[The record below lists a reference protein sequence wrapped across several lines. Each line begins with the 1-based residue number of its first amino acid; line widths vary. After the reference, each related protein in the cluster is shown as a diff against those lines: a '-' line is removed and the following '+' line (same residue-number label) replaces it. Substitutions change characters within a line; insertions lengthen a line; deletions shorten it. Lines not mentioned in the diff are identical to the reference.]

1 MMDLKF
7 LDPSYADGPIPGE
20 NQTSDER
27 NYPWHRPPDFTDTD
41 EAIDYIVESLV
52 DTREGFMYMNL
63 IELDIS
69 IAACVDMILTKG
81 ISEGR
86 WSIDFAIILAGP
98 TARVVE
104 IMAKSFDLEYSLGT
118 DNPKEY
124 NLTAAGAKQQM
135 QRAATE
141 LKEKVFGLKENAPQ
155 DAPEGVDKIND
166 GQGLMSA
173 PDEQNDMLGYGEP
186 TEVTEEENVDG

>member
-1 MMDLKF
+1 MTMDLRF

-20 NQTSDER
+20 NHTTDER
-27 NYPWHRPPDFTDTD
+27 NYPWHRAPDFTDTD
-41 EAIDYIVESLV
+41 DALDYVVESLV

-98 TARVVE
+98 VARVVE
-104 IMAKSFDLEYSLGT
+104 IMAKSFELEYDLGV
-118 DNPKEY
+118 DDPKDY
-124 NLTAAGAKQQM
+124 VLTAAGAKQQM
-135 QRAATE
+135 QRAAGK
-141 LKEKVFGLKENAPQ
+141 LKERIVGIKATAPETT
-155 DAPEGVDKIND
+155 PEGVSELDE
-166 GQGLMSA
+166 GQGLMAA
-173 PDEQNDMLGYGEP
+173 PNEQDEMLGY
-186 TEVTEEENVDG
+186 TTSMEEENVDG

>member
-1 MMDLKF
+1 MDLKF

-104 IMAKSFDLEYSLGT
+104 IMAKSFDLDYNLGT
-118 DNPKEY
+118 DDPKEY
-124 NLTAAGAKQQM
+124 TLTAAGAKQQM
-135 QRAATE
+135 QRAASE

-155 DAPEGVDKIND
+155 ETPEGVDKIND